1 MGVFYILLLVP
12 MVIQHIAIKGLYV
25 DYEKRNRIAL
35 TFYFVLLT
43 LLVMLR
49 HEGVGTD
56 TRNYIYYFKKYSRM
70 DWQILQREAIEIG
83 FSYFNKIISLFSD
96 EPQFFLAMAALLVSI
111 LMYPTYRRLCVDAS
125 LTVVLFSIMSI
136 FVMMFSGIRQ
146 MLSIGIG
153 FVAYKY
159 TRSKK
164 LIPFLL
170 SVLLAMSAHTSAFM
184 LIFMYPLYHAKITKK
199 WLYVVVPVLA
209 IIFVFNSQIFSV
221 LTALMAQYTKY
232 EGGITSTGAYTML
245 ILFVIFTVFS
255 FVIPDES
262 RVDEEMIGLRN
273 FLLLSMIIQMFA
285 PLHALAMRMNYYYI
299 VFIPLLI
306 PKVVECRS
314 RRWNQVAMA
323 GRHIM
328 VIFFFLYFFYNANVG
343 RNLDVFPYR
352 FFWENL
358 G

>member
-1 MGVFYILLLVP
+1 MGKFVALLLVP
-12 MVIQHIAIKGLYV
+12 MLIQHIAVKGLHI
-25 DYEKRNRIAL
+25 DYQKRNKLAL
-35 TFYFVLLT
+35 AFFFTLLT
-43 LLVMLR
+43 VLVMLR
-49 HEGVGTD
+49 HEDIGND
-56 TRNYIYYFKKYSRM
+56 TRNYVYYFERYAWM
-70 DWQILQREAIEIG
+70 DWQRLKRQDLELG
-83 FSYFNKIISLFSD
+83 YVYLNKIISLLSKD
-96 EPQFFLAMAALLVSI
+96 PRFFLAMSAILVSAM
-111 LMYPTYRRLCVDAS
+111 LYPTYNRLCVDAS
-125 LTVVLFSIMSI
+125 LTVMLFSITSL

-153 FVAYKY
+153 FAAYKF

-164 LIPFLL
+164 PIPFVL

-221 LTALMAQYTKY
+221 LTAFMARYTKY

-245 ILFVIFTVFS
+245 ILFAIFTVFA

-262 RVDEEMIGLRN
+262 RLDEEVIGLRN
-273 FLLLSMIIQMFA
+273 FLLLSLIIQMFA
-285 PLHALAMRMNYYYI
+285 PLHALAMRMSYYYM

-306 PKVVECRS
+306 PKIVECRS
-314 RRWNQVAMA
+314 RRWSQVAIA

-328 VIFFFLYFFYNANVG
+328 VIFFFLYFFYNASLG
-343 RNLDVFPYR
+343 GNLNVFPYR